1 MLRSR
6 VDSTMVVDHHAA
18 GKYEISS
25 VNGIRTIT
33 LDLDDTLW
41 DLHPVIRRAEETLY
55 AWLGEHYPRITEQ
68 FEPDDLRQVRARV
81 FTEHADRAH
90 DLTFLR
96 HTVLMEVAT
105 AAGYREFLVDEAFA
119 VFDEVRNDVEIFP
132 EAVPALLALKERFTL
147 IALTNGNADLEKI
160 GISDLFDGHVNAAMA
175 GAAKPARPIFD
186 AAVEAGG
193 AGAERTLHVGDHP
206 FYDVHGAREAGLRTV
221 WVNRS
226 GDEWPDEYAPP
237 DVEVQ
242 HVGELAGILGESGS

>member
-1 MLRSR
+1 
-6 VDSTMVVDHHAA
+6 MVVDRQAA
-18 GKYEISS
+18 GKCESLS

-41 DLHPVIRRAEETLY
+41 DLHPVIRRAEERLY

-68 FEPDDLRQVRARV
+68 FEPDDLRDVRARV
-81 FTEHADRAH
+81 FREHADRAH

-105 AAGYREFLVDEAFA
+105 AA
-119 VFDEVRNDVEIFP
+119 
-132 EAVPALLALKERFTL
+132 VPALLALRERFTL

-160 GISDLFDGHVNAAMA
+160 GISGLFDAHINAAMA
-175 GAAKPARPIFD
+175 GAAKPERPIFD

-193 AGAERTLHVGDHP
+193 AGPEQTLHVGDHP

-221 WVNRS
+221 WVNR
-226 GDEWPDEYAPP
+226 GGVEWPDEYAPP

-242 HVGELAGILGESGS
+242 HFGELAEIFSESGS